1 MHPTRIFKHP
11 DELLE
16 AFRGYVE
23 NLKLEAHSWPK
34 VQYVGKDGAQVID
47 YPKMPFTFEGF
58 KRYCYFEHGCVEQ
71 YFLNKDGLYNDFVGI
86 CSRIKEW
93 IREDQITGGLLGQ
106 YNPSITQ
113 RLNGLTE
120 KTQTEISIEQSPFK
134 SLLLD
139 VPTDNSAS

>member
-16 AFRGYVE
+16 AFRGYVD

-34 VQYVGKDGAQVID
+34 IQYVGKDGSQVVD
-47 YPKMPFTFEGF
+47 YPKMPYTFEGF
-58 KRYCYFEHGCVEQ
+58 KRYCYFNHGDVTE
-71 YFLNKDGLYNDFVGI
+71 YFLNREGYYNDFTII

-93 IREDQITGGLLGQ
+93 IREDQITGGLLGN

-113 RLNGLTE
+113 RLNGLSE
-120 KTQTEISIEQSPFK
+120 KTEVNATIEQSPFK
-134 SLLLD
+134 SLVLD
-139 VPTDNSAS
+139 VPTDNSPK

>member
-16 AFRGYVE
+16 AWEKYKKH
-23 NLKLEAHSWPK
+23 LQTKALEWPK
-34 VQYVGKDGAQVID
+34 VQYVGKDGARVED
-47 YPKMPFTFEGF
+47 YPKMPLTLEGF
-58 KRYCYFEHGCVEQ
+58 YVFGYEHYGTVKSYFINERE
-71 YFLNKDGLYNDFVGI
+71 LYGDFTTI
-86 CSRIKEW
+86 CSRIKEE
-93 IREDQITGGLLGQ
+93 IRHDQITGGLLGQ

-139 VPTDNSAS
+139 VPTDNSPS